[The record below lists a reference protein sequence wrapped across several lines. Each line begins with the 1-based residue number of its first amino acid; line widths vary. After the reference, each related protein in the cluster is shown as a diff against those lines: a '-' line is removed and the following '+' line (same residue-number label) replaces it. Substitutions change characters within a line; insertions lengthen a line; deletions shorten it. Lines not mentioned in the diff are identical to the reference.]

1 MHFTTHQQSI
11 RTISYQNKYNK
22 EATSGLNIMLEPLY
36 SGITPSGRVETSR
49 YMKDVIVL
57 FLSIEEN
64 IMKNKGFTIIELMIA
79 VAIIGVLAAIAI
91 PAYQNYIIRAKVSE
105 ALTFASQAKTAVS
118 EYYQSQGTLPSTSPQ
133 AGMATS
139 VTGTNVSQVTIGAGG
154 AITVTASISGVP
166 TGSSDIVFTPT
177 VSASGITWSCTGSGS
192 LDNQYRPSNCKS

>member
-1 MHFTTHQQSI
+1 
-11 RTISYQNKYNK
+11 
-22 EATSGLNIMLEPLY
+22 
-36 SGITPSGRVETSR
+36 
-49 YMKDVIVL
+49 
-57 FLSIEEN
+57 
-64 IMKNKGFTIIELMIA
+64 MKNKGFTIIELMIA

-154 AITVTASISGVP
+154 AITVTASIAGISP
-166 TGSSDIVFTPT
+166 TANIIFTPST
-177 VSASGITWSCTGSGS
+177 GPSGITWVCNQGNM
-192 LDNQYRPSNCKS
+192 DNQYRPSNCKT

>member
-105 ALTFASQAKTAVS
+105 SLTFASQAKTAVA
-118 EYYQSQGTLPSTSPQ
+118 EYYQSQGTLPGTNAS
-133 AGMATS
+133 AGLATS
-139 VTGTNVSQVTIGAGG
+139 ITGTNVSGVNVVNGV
-154 AITVTASISGVP
+154 ITVTTSVSGA
-166 TGSSDIVFTPT
+166 TGTIAFTPT
-177 VSASGITWSCTGSGS
+177 VSSSGITWSCTGGGS
-192 LDNQYRPSNCKS
+192 LDNQFRPSNCKS